1 MCDENNNTKEEDENM
16 NNTAEYKRLDFS
28 KLNFDPTPIST
39 EESLR
44 DITPIKWSKDVLS
57 GKRKITLHKKNEKD
71 D

>member
-1 MCDENNNTKEEDENM
+1 M